1 MARRSG
7 KFKKRGRKDFRK
19 RPPTSCERTPM
30 LNLNRV
36 TTFRYDIRE
45 IMSHYD
51 IDEAVASTVIASV
64 IAKASRI
71 SIVSAI
77 SYVREQE
84 KAEIVNKDVS
94 AEICDLL
101 DRWARYR

>member
-1 MARRSG
+1 
-7 KFKKRGRKDFRK
+7 
-19 RPPTSCERTPM
+19 M

-45 IMSHYD
+45 IMSHHEV
-51 IDEAVASTVIASV
+51 DEAVASTLIASV

-84 KAEIVNKDVS
+84 KAEAIKTEVS

>member
-45 IMSHYD
+45 IMSHYEM
-51 IDEAVASTVIASV
+51 DEAVASTVIASV

-71 SIVSAI
+71 WIVSAI

-84 KAEIVNKDVS
+84 KAEIVKKEVS

-101 DRWARYR
+101 DRWSRYR